1 VHLVFGVI
9 ARWVDPWE
17 DVAIFNWK
25 ELAMGKDVIK
35 EWGFPVDQIFLAAGP
50 CSAESEAQV
59 LATARALAGKGV
71 GFFRAGL
78 WKPRTRPGSFE
89 GVGLKGLDWMDRA
102 RSETGLK
109 IGTEVADPSH
119 VEACLECG
127 MDALWVGAR
136 TTTNPFSV
144 QAIADAL
151 RGTDVPVFVK
161 NPMSADIGLWIGAIE
176 RLANA
181 GLTKLGAIH
190 RGVSSSLEMR
200 YRNAPAWKMPIE
212 LMRLMP
218 EVPIICDPSHICGKA
233 DLVSTIAQE
242 AMDLL
247 FDGLMVEV
255 HPNPPEALSDAAQQL
270 TPEQFLSMVGKLEL
284 PHEQSSSTV
293 FMNRMSELREDVDE
307 LDSKMLELLGRRMEV
322 VREMGR
328 LKTQQNVSTLQP
340 HRWQEILQDR
350 VRKGLAL
357 ELSEDFVL
365 QVMQSIHEEAI
376 RRQEADRVE
385 GAE

>member
-1 VHLVFGVI
+1 MTNEI
-9 ARWVDPWE
+9 IE
-17 DVAIFNWK
+17 Q
-25 ELAMGKDVIK
+25 
-35 EWGFPVDQIFLAAGP
+35 WGFPVDNMFLVAGP
-50 CSAESEAQV
+50 CSAESEQQ
-59 LATARALAGKGV
+59 LLETAHALAGKGV
-71 GFFRAGL
+71 SFMRAGI

-89 GVGLKGLDWMDRA
+89 GVGLKGLGWLDRA

-109 IGTEVADPSH
+109 IGTEVAETSH
-119 VEACLECG
+119 VEACLEYG
-127 MDALWVGAR
+127 LDALWVGAR

-151 RGTDVPVFVK
+151 RGTDVPVLVK

-181 GLTKLGAIH
+181 GLTRLGAIH

-233 DLVSTIAQE
+233 DLISTIAQQ
-242 AMDLL
+242 AMNLL

-255 HPNPPEALSDAAQQL
+255 HPDPPSALSDAAQQL
-270 TPEQFLSMVGKLEL
+270 TPDQFLSMIGNLDL
-284 PHEQSSSTV
+284 PHEQSDSTI
-293 FMNRMSELREDVDE
+293 FINRMSELREEVDE
-307 LDSKMLELLGRRMEV
+307 LDSKMLELLGKRMEI
-322 VREMGR
+322 VRKMGH
-328 LKTQQNVSTLQP
+328 LKTEQNVSTLQL
-340 HRWQEILQDR
+340 HRWQEILTDR
-350 VRKGLAL
+350 VRKGEGLD
-357 ELSEDFVL
+357 LSEDFIL

-376 RRQEADRVE
+376 RQQELDRV
-385 GAE
+385 